1 MTSKEIILS
10 MSEEQALRI
19 SPVIRAM
26 KAGDLAG
33 AKAVMEGL
41 TVEELD
47 LLIAFLEAV
56 GTERG

>member
-1 MTSKEIILS
+1 MSTHEIIRS

-19 SPVIRAM
+19 SPVVRAM

-33 AKAVMEGL
+33 AKAIMEGL
-41 TVEELD
+41 TVEELG

-56 GTERG
+56 AVERG

>member
-1 MTSKEIILS
+1 MSTHEIIRS

-19 SPVIRAM
+19 SPVVRAM

-33 AKAVMEGL
+33 AKAIMEGL

-56 GTERG
+56 AVERG

>member
-1 MTSKEIILS
+1 MTSLEIIHS

-19 SPVIRAM
+19 SPVVRAV
-26 KAGDLAG
+26 KAGNLEG
-33 AKAVMEGL
+33 AKKIMEGL

-56 GTERG
+56 AVERG